1 MADSL
6 EKSLNQPPSKG
17 RHSCSIFG
25 SGINVT
31 PVTASCFE
39 RSVYHH
45 NNNVCVYHHYSNDKD
60 CNYVRLFPM
69 DFSKASLVGEKLKV
83 PHLNP
88 YVVTWYLSFLV
99 DRKKRVIFKGVTY
112 KSLHRQ
118 WNPLSFWFP
127 WRYRWFLC
135 FPTILDYQ
143 PLLFGKWAGV
153 SAPHISHWSQESVVK
168 WAFWC
173 LWYVW

>member
-1 MADSL
+1 MGCRFGFGGTIAQPYSCGDCSVEQVSVLLHMADSL
-6 EKSLNQPPSKG
+6 ERSLNQPPSKG

-31 PVTASCFE
+31 PVTARCFE

-45 NNNVCVYHHYSNDKD
+45 FSNDKD
-60 CNYVRLFPM
+60 CNYVRLFLM
-69 DFSKASLVGEKLKV
+69 DFSKASLVGEKLKA

-88 YVVTWYLSFLV
+88 YVVNWYLSFLM

-118 WNPLSFWFP
+118 
-127 WRYRWFLC
+127 
-135 FPTILDYQ
+135 
-143 PLLFGKWAGV
+143 
-153 SAPHISHWSQESVVK
+153 
-168 WAFWC
+168 
-173 LWYVW
+173 